1 MCVAFCMCVC
11 VCSEQ
16 PSICISNQSLL
27 SGVRLHSEAL
37 HLQIGMQEKPSK
49 YTLGV
54 ILTRGVEQPVFA
66 MVTKPNTLHT

>member
-1 MCVAFCMCVC
+1 MC

-37 HLQIGMQEKPSK
+37 HIQIGMQEKPSK
-49 YTLGV
+49 YTLSV
-54 ILTRGVEQPVFA
+54 ILTRVGEQSLFA
-66 MVTKPNTLHT
+66 MVTKPNTLCG